1 MLNSLPHMKFSF
13 FCNLTLHILKK
24 RRSPV
29 VFYHR
34 LIFLE
39 YSKPPA
45 SYLRRLR
52 LFRARLSMPET
63 PLGNHQKLSVLHA
76 RQVSEQPFERQ
87 ASCHN
92 KLNKVRIAN
101 GQTVCS
107 AFSRERLEGRFDQAA
122 LGVTGNEVER
132 C

>member
-1 MLNSLPHMKFSF
+1 
-13 FCNLTLHILKK
+13 
-24 RRSPV
+24 
-29 VFYHR
+29 
-34 LIFLE
+34 
-39 YSKPPA
+39 
-45 SYLRRLR
+45 
-52 LFRARLSMPET
+52 MPET
-63 PLGNHQKLSVLHA
+63 PSGNHQKLSVLHA